1 MKLSRLML
9 HAGLDWRSMRVP
21 LAFITRGAVVLPLI
35 VVILSTS
42 LLFPQLETTALRWA
56 VVLVASIA
64 CSVAVANVELQQSL
78 LKQATHD
85 PLTNLFNRR
94 YLRDVVTDYA
104 ADHPVAVIM
113 LDIDHFKWLNDTY
126 GHAEG
131 DRVLAAVGRV
141 IARNA
146 RASDIA
152 CRYGGEEFAIIL
164 PSATLEVGVRRA
176 EQMLE
181 AVRRLTEGWSTQVM
195 HPVTV
200 SAGVAALPDQ
210 GQSLDVV
217 LQSADRALYEAK
229 TQGRN
234 RVVAAG
240 AVSVKP
246 IVTRRLP
253 SRRVTEVRAI
263 AARELSL
270 SGAGG
275 TRRSTPP
282 PSSR

>member
-1 MKLSRLML
+1 MNGMKSGWLMRQ
-9 HAGLDWRSMRVP
+9 AGLDWGSMRVP

-42 LLFPQLETTALRWA
+42 LLFPQLETTAVRWA
-56 VVLVASIA
+56 IVLVASIGW
-64 CSVAVANVELQQSL
+64 SVAVANVGLQQSL
-78 LKQATHD
+78 LRQATHD

-104 ADHPVAVIM
+104 SDQPVAVIM

-164 PSATLEVGVRRA
+164 PSATLDVGVRRA

-181 AVRRLTEGWSTQVM
+181 AVRRLAEGWSTQVM

-200 SAGVAALPDQ
+200 SAGVAAIPDQ

-217 LQSADRALYEAK
+217 LQSADHALYAAK
-229 TQGRN
+229 TRGRN
-234 RVVAAG
+234 RVVAA
-240 AVSVKP
+240 APLSVKP
-246 IVTRRLP
+246 AAL
-253 SRRVTEVRAI
+253 RRVPGVRPI